1 MKAAVCTL
9 FEGDYHKGAAVLV
22 NSLVRHGFKGTVF
35 AGFRGALPPWAAG
48 KAENIKEGAGASDL
62 RVTESV
68 GVRFL
73 LLETKDHLTNHK
85 PEFML
90 SVWREEA
97 KDCDVLLYLDP
108 DIVVNDSW
116 SYFEDWLQ
124 CGVALCEDVNSPLHA
139 THPRRQGWRRFYGP
153 RGIEL
158 RGGQSVYVN
167 GGVVGTRRE
176 DIEFLHLW
184 LRLMNLMAEEIGG
197 LSAAKVEGGHA
208 FAARGFANCFD
219 SSDQDSLNATLEAYD
234 GAVSILGQEAMGLK
248 PGHALLPHAIG
259 NRKPWKCSYL
269 LSSLNGRPPRSV
281 DKEFWKYADYPTRPF
296 SGLETAVKRLTIIL
310 ATAIGRFYRRAWL

>member
-9 FEGDYHKGAAVLV
+9 FEGNYHRGAAVLV
-22 NSLVRHGFKGTVF
+22 NSLVHSGFKGTIF
-35 AGFRGALPPWAAG
+35 AGFRGDLPPWA
-48 KAENIKEGAGASDL
+48 EGQARSIGHDTGASEL
-62 RVTESV
+62 RVTENV
-68 GVRFL
+68 RIRFL
-73 LLETKDHLTNHK
+73 PLETESHLTNYK

-90 SVWREEA
+90 SLWREEA

-108 DIVVNDSW
+108 DIVVNESW

-124 CGVALCEDVNSPLHA
+124 CGVALCEDVNSPLPA

-158 RGGQSVYVN
+158 RGGQFVYVN
-167 GGVVGTRRE
+167 GGVVGTKRE
-176 DIEFLHLW
+176 DLEFLHLW

-197 LSAAKVEGGHA
+197 LSAAKVEGGHS

-234 GAVSILGQEAMGLK
+234 DAVSILGQEAMGLK

-259 NRKPWKCSYL
+259 SRKPWKCSYL
-269 LSSLNGRPPRSV
+269 AEAIRGRPPRPV
-281 DKEFWKYADYPTRPF
+281 DKVYWENARYPLPVER
-296 SGLETAVKRLTIIL
+296 SGRVRAKRLSIRL
-310 ATAIGRFYRRAWL
+310 AAAIGRFYKRH